1 MPGNDIVDII
11 DASRTRGRGHWDHS
25 LQLPSNKSQK
35 RLVFKN
41 VKTADKDDIQEDGE
55 EELGKEIKKATL
67 KQSWHAIINI
77 PLYDLTFYIV
87 NKIV

>member
-1 MPGNDIVDII
+1 M
-11 DASRTRGRGHWDHS
+11 
-25 LQLPSNKSQK
+25 
-35 RLVFKN
+35 RLLLSKN

-77 PLYDLTFYIV
+77 PLYDLSFYIV